1 MFISK
6 MIKGGA
12 DVTYKQLWG
21 MLQQA
26 GIENARDE
34 ARLLLMHFCGVTPAQ
49 LPFRMQEDFTCRAL
63 ADAVA
68 RRQARVPL
76 QYLLGEWEFFG
87 LPFFVSPDCL
97 IPRPDTEILVE
108 EAIKLLP
115 KGAYFADLCTGSGC
129 IAVSVLAEREDTR
142 ALAVDKFP
150 NTLAMAKR
158 NAERQG
164 VEDRMEALLADVL
177 SPVMVSGVPLD
188 AILSNPPYIPTA
200 DLAGLSRE
208 VREEPRAALDGGED
222 GLLFYRKI
230 LQMQADC
237 LSPEGFIL
245 FEVGYDQAEAVVA
258 LGKRAGFYHSRIIK
272 DYGGNQRVVY
282 LSREH
287 NE

>member
-1 MFISK
+1 M
-6 MIKGGA
+6 
-12 DVTYKQLWG
+12 TYQELC
-21 MLQQA
+21 LRFSRA
-26 GIENARDE
+26 GIENAEWD
-34 ARLLLMHFCGVTPAQ
+34 AALLLEHFCGAE
-49 LPFRMQEDFTCRAL
+49 LRSLRGDGEKDYSSAAL
-63 ADAVA
+63 EAAVEK
-68 RRQARVPL
+68 RETGYPL
-76 QYLLGEWEFFG
+76 QYLLGEWQFYRQTYE
-87 LPFFVSPDCL
+87 VSPDCL

-237 LSPEGFIL
+237 LRPEGFIL